1 MLAHAGSSLTSSA
14 AGASPLTAGKTSM
27 VTAGA
32 LQRLDKAMGFDSTQ
46 TAMDQMGTGSLA
58 NNGIATSPA
67 ANQFQQNL
75 LKNVTNNLAGEVGP
89 LDA

>member
-1 MLAHAGSSLTSSA
+1 
-14 AGASPLTAGKTSM
+14 
-27 VTAGA
+27 
-32 LQRLDKAMGFDSTQ
+32 MGFDSTQ